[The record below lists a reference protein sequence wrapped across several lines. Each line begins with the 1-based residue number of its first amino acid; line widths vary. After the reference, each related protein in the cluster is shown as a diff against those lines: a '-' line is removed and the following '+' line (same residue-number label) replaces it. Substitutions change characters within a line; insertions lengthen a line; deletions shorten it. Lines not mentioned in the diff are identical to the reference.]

1 MQSEFINCNSY
12 LSNCSLKP
20 LELKVSNFNILIDE
34 KLQNLKK
41 EGWEIKLL
49 EDKSRLYYKL
59 YLGILPH
66 IKDSSNKMILS
77 ILLEL
82 NKKIKFLLKKNEIID
97 QLIFNIHIDS
107 CKNLNYAKISIIEAC
122 IACKELKKYGTA
134 DINISL
140 EFLELYGILQ
150 VTINYKK

>member
-1 MQSEFINCNSY
+1 MLNPQLMMYFESISKKKYLTHVEKMQSEFINCNSY

-82 NKKIKFLLKKNEIID
+82 NKKSTPHIFFKKCS
-97 QLIFNIHIDS
+97 FN
-107 CKNLNYAKISIIEAC
+107 KN
-122 IACKELKKYGTA
+122 
-134 DINISL
+134 SL
-140 EFLELYGILQ
+140 SP
-150 VTINYKK
+150 